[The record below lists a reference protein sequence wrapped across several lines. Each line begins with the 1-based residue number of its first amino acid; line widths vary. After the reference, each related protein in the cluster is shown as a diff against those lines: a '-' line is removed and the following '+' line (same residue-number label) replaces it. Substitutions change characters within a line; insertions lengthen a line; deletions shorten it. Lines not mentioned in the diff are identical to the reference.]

1 MMGHRPFRF
10 GLQAFDGA
18 SASEWFDT
26 VRRAEQAGYSTLFS
40 SDHYFGP
47 GPISDA
53 TGHRPVAMA
62 PLTSIAMAA
71 ARTST
76 LRVGCRV
83 FACDFHHPVVLAKEM
98 ATLDVLSEG
107 RLEVGLGAGW
117 VAEEYGGLG
126 VAMERPGVRIAKLG
140 EYVQVMRA
148 HWSGEQI
155 DVHGEHVDV
164 SGFAGLPR
172 PVQQPGPPIM
182 IGGGAPRILGLAG
195 RLADIVSLN
204 FDNSSG
210 RLGSA
215 SVLSSGATE
224 TENKIR
230 WIRDG
235 AGDRFDHLEI
245 ELGAYFVGVGDG
257 AAAQLES
264 IAGRFGVSP
273 EQFGAHPHALFGSVA
288 DICDTLRER
297 RRRYGVSYVTVA
309 QRHLDEFAPVVAEL
323 AGT

>member
-1 MMGHRPFRF
+1 
-10 GLQAFDGA
+10 
-18 SASEWFDT
+18 
-26 VRRAEQAGYSTLFS
+26 
-40 SDHYFGP
+40 
-47 GPISDA
+47 
-53 TGHRPVAMA
+53 
-62 PLTSIAMAA
+62 
-71 ARTST
+71 
-76 LRVGCRV
+76 
-83 FACDFHHPVVLAKEM
+83 
-98 ATLDVLSEG
+98 
-107 RLEVGLGAGW
+107 
-117 VAEEYGGLG
+117 
-126 VAMERPGVRIAKLG
+126 
-140 EYVQVMRA
+140 MRA

-164 SGFAGLPR
+164 SGFAGLPHT
-172 PVQQPGPPIM
+172 VQQPGPPIM

-210 RLGSA
+210 RLGSS
-215 SVLSSGATE
+215 SVMSSGATE

-245 ELGAYFVGVGDG
+245 EIGAYFVGVGDG

-273 EQFGAHPHALFGSVA
+273 EQLGSHPHALFGSVA
-288 DICDTLRER
+288 EICDTLRER